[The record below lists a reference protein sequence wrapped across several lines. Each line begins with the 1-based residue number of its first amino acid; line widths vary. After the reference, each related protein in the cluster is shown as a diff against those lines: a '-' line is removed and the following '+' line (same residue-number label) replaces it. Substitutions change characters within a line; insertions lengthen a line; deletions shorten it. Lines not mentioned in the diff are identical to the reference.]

1 MRRKLWDQTLNIAT
15 LDGDRK
21 IESNHA
27 SSTIKQGHCKKK
39 KKKNKDLVLLLKIFA
54 PYYNVNLQKLYCFND
69 VMNC

>member
-39 KKKNKDLVLLLKIFA
+39 KKKQGHCSATENLCSLL
-54 PYYNVNLQKLYCFND
+54 
-69 VMNC
+69 